1 MAWGGAGPP
10 EVVGVSQHS
19 ISVSDEEL
27 NEYLDD
33 VENKSEVVREAL
45 RMHRAKNDLVDDHR
59 LSDAQVKGYDWM
71 RRHVGINGR
80 MPKRMVKSPL
90 AEHLKLGKKTVE
102 HFVLRPLARLG
113 YIAMPAGLENVAVVV
128 RPPDVA
134 ESAPEVE
141 DEATDPEDA
150 GDRLDELDAAGQEV
164 AEGAD

>member
-1 MAWGGAGPP
+1 
-10 EVVGVSQHS
+10 VTQHS

-33 VENKSEVVREAL
+33 VDNKSEVVREAL

-71 RRHVGINGR
+71 RRHVGINER
-80 MPKRMVKSPL
+80 MPKEMLKSPL

-102 HFVLRPLARLG
+102 HFVLRPLERLG
-113 YIAMPAGLENVAVVV
+113 YIHLAQGLENVTVVV
-128 RPPDVA
+128 RPPSAA
-134 ESAPEVE
+134 ESTSEV
-141 DEATDPEDA
+141 DIGGGDPDDPDDA
-150 GDRLDELDAAGQEV
+150 GARLDELAEAGEEV